1 MRAKGYIGSMLFIW
15 AACTAWGEDLRLG
28 VAAICDEER
37 RVATPESLFAHP
49 PPAARPQTWW
59 HWMNGNVTKAGVTAD
74 LEAMARIGLG
84 GAHVFDAGCG
94 IPAGPVAFGTPGWYD
109 MLVHACTEARRLG
122 LEITLSNCSGWSC
135 SGGPWV
141 TPEDAMKDVCVFA
154 TNVAGGASL
163 AWPLPK
169 PVADDHGFYAD
180 IATLAFPT
188 PGDNVKIPRWQ
199 DQAFRRRVP
208 MAKAAFLYANDR
220 TAPGPGGTV
229 RRSDCVTLTGPWTAP
244 TGTNWTVL
252 RFGYACNGRRNHP
265 ASYNGGGLEV
275 DKLAVAPVA
284 RHFDAYAGRLLHALG
299 VTPGR
304 NDSAFKG
311 LLVDSYEADCQT
323 WTHGFESIFAA
334 RRNYAIVPFLP
345 ALAGYVVDDLATT
358 EKFLFDYRR
367 TVADL
372 FAESYAGTLRRK
384 CDAYGLDLY
393 LEPYGNGPFEFLQYG
408 ARATVPMG
416 EFWVE
421 TDDWPDAARTA
432 WGWWCINGMC
442 APVAHV
448 HGRRIVAAEAFS
460 AAAWNGRWKKGPFE
474 WKATGDRAFCDG
486 VTRIVYHRFAHQPWA
501 NVWPGVTMGCF
512 GSHFERTLTWWDQG
526 AEWIRYQSRCQA
538 LLQLGD
544 YVADVL
550 YFRSEDPLDDNM
562 FFDPP
567 FSSGWKYDTICR
579 EDFLKLCVEGGR
591 VHLPGGTRY
600 ARFAAPT
607 NPSPA
612 VAAKVADILRHGG
625 VRLASDHANLPPP
638 DVTAAPGDAARLAW
652 IHRDWPDGSSAY
664 FLAYGRR
671 EPAEISCSFRQSGK
685 RVELWHPDTGVIEQ
699 AARVSEADGR
709 TVVTVPFD
717 PCGSVFV
724 VFRPEATPS
733 ARPAR
738 RRSETVAA
746 HPVEGPWRVT
756 FVQRVT
762 NGEPETKTV
771 TFDRLFDWATSAD
784 PFVRYFSGTATYEAE
799 LPSAPAL
806 RRDPQARVR
815 LDLGDVKNFAEV
827 TVNGRG
833 YPVLWKPPFALD
845 ITDALRTDGAA
856 NHLTVRVTNYWVNR
870 LVGDEELPPDCEYEP
885 DAQPRAKDWP
895 GQAVACVPAWV
906 LEGRRSPSGRYTFST
921 WRHFRKGD
929 ALLPGGLLGPARLE
943 IERVE

>member
-1 MRAKGYIGSMLFIW
+1 MRLKNVL
-15 AACTAWGEDLRLG
+15 AA
-28 VAAICDEER
+28 VAVMGTGACPVGALAGLPPAEE
-37 RVATPESLFAHP
+37 LFAHP
-49 PPAARPQTWW
+49 PAAAKPQTWW

-229 RRSDCVTLTGPWTAP
+229 RRSDCVTLAGPWTAP

-345 ALAGYVVDDLATT
+345 ALAGYVVDDLAAT
-358 EKFLFDYRR
+358 EKFLLDYRR

-372 FAESYAGTLRRK
+372 FAENYAGTLRRK

-501 NVWPGVTMGCF
+501 NVWPGMTMGCF

-526 AEWIRYQSRCQA
+526 AEWILYQSRCQA
-538 LLQLGD
+538 LLQFGD

-550 YFRSEDPLDDNM
+550 FFRSEDPLDDGM
-562 FFDPP
+562 FFTDPLGH
-567 FSSGWKYDTICR
+567 GWKHDTICR
-579 EDFLKLCVEGGR
+579 EDFLRLRAEQGR
-591 VHLPGGTRY
+591 VFLPGGTRY
-600 ARFAAPT
+600 PRFVP
-607 NPSPA
+607 PKGRPLSPA
-612 VAAKVADILRHGG
+612 VRAQLDRIRRLGG
-625 VRLASDHANLPPP
+625 VELAEDKSNLPPP
-638 DVTAAPGDAARLAW
+638 DFECPPGAHPKLSW
-652 IHRDWPDGSSAY
+652 THRAWPDGSSAY
-664 FLAYGRR
+664 FVAYGRK
-671 EPAEISCSFRQSGK
+671 EPTSIECSFRQRGMN
-685 RVELWHPDTGVIEQ
+685 VEFWHPDTGVIER
-699 AARVSEADGR
+699 AAQVREANGR
-709 TVVTVPFD
+709 TMVTIPFD

-724 VFRPEATPS
+724 VFRDHWTTDRVQPIR
-733 ARPAR
+733 RPCGQAIA
-738 RRSETVAA
+738 VD
-746 HPVEGPWRVT
+746 GPWKVT

-762 NGEPETKTV
+762 NADPEVRTV
-771 TFDRLFDWATSAD
+771 TFDTLADWAASTD
-784 PFVRYFSGTATYEAE
+784 PQIRFFAGTAAYETSIPLRPE
-799 LPSAPAL
+799 L
-806 RRDPQARVR
+806 RREPHGRVF
-815 LDLGDVKNFAEV
+815 LDLGDVKNLAEV
-827 TVNGRG
+827 TLDGKT
-833 YPVLWKPPFALD
+833 YPPLWKPPFRLD
-845 ITDALRTDGAA
+845 VTDEISAAVTNLR
-856 NHLTVRVTNYWVNR
+856 LVVRITNYWANR
-870 LVGDEELPPDCEYEP
+870 LIGDEELPPDCEYEP
-885 DAQPRAKDWP
+885 DGAPEAKDWP
-895 GQAVACVPAWV
+895 GQAVKAVPAWV
-906 LEGRRSPSGRYTFST
+906 REGRRSPTGRYTFST

-929 ALLPGGLLGPARLE
+929 KLLPGGLIGPVKLL
-943 IERVE
+943 VD